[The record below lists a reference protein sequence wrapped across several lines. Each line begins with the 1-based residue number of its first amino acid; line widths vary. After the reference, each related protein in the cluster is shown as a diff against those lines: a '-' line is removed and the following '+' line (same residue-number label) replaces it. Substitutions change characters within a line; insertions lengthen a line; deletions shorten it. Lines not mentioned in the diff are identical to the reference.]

1 MAVQDHWAKR
11 FHRTALN
18 TQGWLPIHASML

>member
-1 MAVQDHWAKR
+1 MKR
-11 FHRTALN
+11 FHRTVLN